1 MLISLAFP
9 RFMHQ
14 SRFVSK
20 TSDTCSGCSM
30 GGHAAMPSEPSL
42 PSTPAVLLLGH
53 ADPGPRGRAG
63 GHQCGLPGQI
73 EELNRDI
80 CLKRCAIST
89 HHTLRPSP
97 RGPEGGEA
105 VGLVDDLAIQVRK
118 LPALGCRLPRPMP
131 IAKND
136 GHEFPGRSQWQRDH
150 PGTIGLEHDPIVCKR
165 EQ

>member
-1 MLISLAFP
+1 MGSSPI
-9 RFMHQ
+9 
-14 SRFVSK
+14 
-20 TSDTCSGCSM
+20 TCSSVTHWASM
-30 GGHAAMPSEPSL
+30 PRGMQFPQAKKMAGTVRPLERG
-42 PSTPAVLLLGH
+42 VLLLGH

-63 GHQCGLPGQI
+63 GHQRGLPGQI

-89 HHTLRPSP
+89 HNTLRPSP

-136 GHEFPGRSQWQRDH
+136 GHEF
-150 PGTIGLEHDPIVCKR
+150 
-165 EQ
+165 

>member
-30 GGHAAMPSEPSL
+30 GGAAAMPSEPAL
-42 PSTPAVLLLGH
+42 PSTLAGLRLGH
-53 ADPGPRGRAG
+53 SDPGPRCRAG
-63 GHQCGLPGQI
+63 GHQLGLPGQI
-73 EELNRDI
+73 EELNRDRG
-80 CLKRCAIST
+80 LKRGAIRT

-105 VGLVDDLAIQVRK
+105 VGLVDDLAIQVCKR
-118 LPALGCRLPRPMP
+118 PALGGRLPRPMP
-131 IAKND
+131 I
-136 GHEFPGRSQWQRDH
+136 
-150 PGTIGLEHDPIVCKR
+150 
-165 EQ
+165 